1 MSESLSISL
10 KNSVSDSLV
19 IRANCSQKISDLL
32 KKIIF
37 HMFPPLFMPKSMPK
51 SESLF
56 TQSHFAKELREW
68 FDLFHEEIAILL
80 KKIERFTW
88 KTERIPNPAWN
99 KICSLIC
106 LNVKN

>member
-1 MSESLSISL
+1 
-10 KNSVSDSLV
+10 
-19 IRANCSQKISDLL
+19 
-32 KKIIF
+32 
-37 HMFPPLFMPKSMPK
+37 MFSPLFRPK

-99 KICSLIC
+99 KICSLNC
-106 LNVKN
+106 LNVKNLENSIQFCFTFQIHFQVLGIFE